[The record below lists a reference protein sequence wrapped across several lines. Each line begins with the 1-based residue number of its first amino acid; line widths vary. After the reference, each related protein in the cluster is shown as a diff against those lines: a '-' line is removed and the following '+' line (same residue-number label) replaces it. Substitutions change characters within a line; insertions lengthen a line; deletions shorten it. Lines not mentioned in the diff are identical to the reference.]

1 MSTASNGWWLTIDLR
16 DRTDAMRAFQTSLLS
31 IAMAAMPLFGCSAVS
46 PMPHVAHVD
55 LQRYMGDW
63 YVIASIPSF
72 PERNA
77 YNAVE
82 SYALRPDG
90 KIQTTFRYR
99 PGSFDAPVK
108 TMRPVGTVQPGTEQ
122 AVWGEQ
128 FIWPIKAEYVI
139 AYLDSD
145 YRTVIVGR
153 SKRDYVWIMARTPQ
167 LPPQDYAQLVKE
179 VGALGYDTSKL
190 REVPQQWPGSTH

>member
-1 MSTASNGWWLTIDLR
+1 
-16 DRTDAMRAFQTSLLS
+16 MRILPITLATVVLMAIPLL
-31 IAMAAMPLFGCSAVS
+31 GCSS
-46 PMPHVAHVD
+46 DTPMPHVAQVD

-63 YVIASIPSF
+63 YVIAAIPSY
-72 PERNA
+72 PERRA

-99 PGSFDAPVK
+99 NGSFQAAVK
-108 TMRPVGTVQPGTEQ
+108 TMHPIGTVQPGTGQ

-128 FIWPIKAEYVI
+128 FVWPIKAEYVI

-153 SKRDYVWIMARTPQ
+153 SKRDYVWIMARTPR
-167 LPPQDYAQLVKE
+167 LSPQEYAQLVAK
-179 VGALGYDTSKL
+179 VASLGYDTSKL
-190 REVPQQWPGSTH
+190 REVPQQWPESTH